1 MRLSRPRRLVAADP
15 QNTVSAPQCSA
26 LGNRRNL
33 CPTIL
38 PNPSAPSVKDL
49 GKHADTVCAAIE
61 SMNLT
66 DQRSIVI
73 GVMIA
78 SLLSADSWRHAVA
91 PVTTS

>member
-1 MRLSRPRRLVAADP
+1 M
-15 QNTVSAPQCSA
+15 
-26 LGNRRNL
+26 

-78 SLLSADSWRHAVA
+78 SLLSAELVA
-91 PVTTS
+91 ARCGPGDNLMIIETVAKLWPEQFIDCQRQFGSLTQP